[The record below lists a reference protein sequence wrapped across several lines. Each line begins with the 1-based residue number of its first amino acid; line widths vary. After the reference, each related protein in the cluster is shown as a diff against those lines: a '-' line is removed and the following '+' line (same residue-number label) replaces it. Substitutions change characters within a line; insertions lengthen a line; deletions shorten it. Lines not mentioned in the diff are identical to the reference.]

1 MWPNSVILLTFAFF
15 LRSATCAPTTQLSSL
30 TTDYEV
36 IVVGGG
42 PSGLGALSSLGR
54 IRRKALMIDSGQ
66 YRNAPTRLMH
76 DVAGFDGVTP
86 AYFRW
91 SVMQQIAHY
100 PTVSAMNGTVT
111 RIQPEANYTFFNVS
125 CTLLDGTTSTYTA
138 RKVILATGLRDLLPE
153 TPGLRE
159 NFGKGIYWCPYCD
172 GIEHADQSMGILGPL
187 DMVIEAAAEAIT
199 LNSDIV
205 IFANGTDTHEYRSK
219 ADKQFAENS
228 SEYLRRMNIKVDNR
242 TITRITR
249 LKDGGAHERDPA
261 LPMVP
266 EHDLFRVEFDDF
278 GREERQIL
286 FTVFG
291 SEQRSPLGE
300 MLGVSMANGM
310 MDVDRISMATNVPG
324 IYAVGDAST
333 DKSTNVLHSLYTGKI
348 AVVDI
353 NMELEREISRS
364 LNSETKIDV
373 EKKLGHD
380 ERRKLWKQMSG
391 QSGEI
396 LDL

>member
-1 MWPNSVILLTFAFF
+1 MWLKPIILLAFAFF
-15 LRSATCAPTTQLSSL
+15 LRLATCAPTPELSSL

-42 PSGLGALSSLGR
+42 PSGLAALSSLGR
-54 IRRKALMIDSGQ
+54 IRRKALMIDSAQ

-86 AYFRW
+86 AYYRW
-91 SVMQQIAHY
+91 SAMQQIAHY

-111 RIQPEANYTFFNVS
+111 KIEPEANYTFFNVS
-125 CTLLDGTTSTYTA
+125 YTLLDGTTSTYTA
-138 RKVILATGLRDLLPE
+138 RKVILATGLRDLLPK
-153 TPGLRE
+153 TPGLQE

-172 GIEHADQSMGILGPL
+172 GIEHSDQSMGILGPL
-187 DMVIEAAAEAIT
+187 DMAIEAAAEAIT

-205 IFANGTDTHEYRSK
+205 IFANGTDTPDYRSK

-228 SEYLRRMNIKVDNR
+228 SEYLRRRNIKVDNR
-242 TITRITR
+242 TITHITR
-249 LKDGGAHERDPA
+249 LQDGGAHERDPS

-266 EHDLFRVEFDDF
+266 ERDLFRVEFDDF
-278 GREERQIL
+278 GRMEREVL

-300 MLGVSMANGM
+300 MLGVSIANGTM
-310 MDVDRISMATNVPG
+310 EVDRISMRTNVPG

-364 LNSETKIDV
+364 LNSQAQVDPGKQV
-373 EKKLGHD
+373 GHD
-380 ERRKLWKQMSG
+380 EWKKLWRQMSG
-391 QSGEI
+391 QAGDV

>member
-1 MWPNSVILLTFAFF
+1 MWLKSVILLNFAFF
-15 LRSATCAPTTQLSSL
+15 LHQTASAPTPELSTL

-54 IRRKALMIDSGQ
+54 IRRKALMIDSAQ

-86 AYFRW
+86 AYYRW
-91 SVMQQIAHY
+91 SAMQQIAHY

-111 RIQPEANYTFFNVS
+111 RTQPEANYTLFNVS

-153 TPGLRE
+153 TPGLQE

-205 IFANGTDTHEYRSK
+205 IFANGTDTPEYRSK

-249 LKDGGAHERDPA
+249 LQDGGAHERDPS

-278 GREERQIL
+278 GRVERQVL

-300 MLGVSMANGM
+300 MLGVTMANGM
-310 MDVDRISMATNVPG
+310 MEVDRISMRTNVPG

-353 NMELEREISRS
+353 NSKSTVPDAQS
-364 LNSETKIDV
+364 LKSI
-373 EKKLGHD
+373 G
-380 ERRKLWKQMSG
+380 S
-391 QSGEI
+391 
-396 LDL
+396 